1 MFSVA
6 KLLLPISLSHSF
18 WFTVFAQLVK
28 SLSIDSS
35 VFCKIVEPAPGV
47 DLEGLEVARECLT
60 EVFKLDSASIN
71 DVKSDVLVDIFSSL
85 EASED
90 QKIKSDLSHRGTSDN
105 APGSSSSN
113 EVRSANS
120 IEASKLVYFL
130 PFFFS
135 KFI

>member
-1 MFSVA
+1 M
-6 KLLLPISLSHSF
+6 
-18 WFTVFAQLVK
+18 FAQLVK
-28 SLSIDSS
+28 SISNNSC

-71 DVKSDVLVDIFSSL
+71 DVKPDVLVDIFSSV

-90 QKIKSDLSHRGTSDN
+90 QKIKSDLSHRENSDN
-105 APGSSSSN
+105 TPGSSSAHDI
-113 EVRSANS
+113 RSANS
-120 IEASKLVYFL
+120 LEASKLVFFL
-130 PFFFS
+130 PSFFS